1 MASQRVALDPL
12 QGDDGVAASG
22 RPGGAQRLAGEPVAL
37 PTATGRRRAEHVR
50 VTRRQQ
56 LSWVVKHTRPRSH
69 ATASDV

>member
-50 VTRRQQ
+50 AARRQDP
-56 LSWVVKHTRPRSH
+56 LSGPCRVVAHRLE
-69 ATASDV
+69 